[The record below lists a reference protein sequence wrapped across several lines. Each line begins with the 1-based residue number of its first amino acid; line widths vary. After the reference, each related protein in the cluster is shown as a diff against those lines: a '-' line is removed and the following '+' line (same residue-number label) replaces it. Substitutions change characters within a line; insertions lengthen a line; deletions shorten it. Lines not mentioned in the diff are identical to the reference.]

1 MFGIEKR
8 MLLRQCLDAGVSKP
22 ATRGRWGSAGEPSI
36 TGSQLESSSRPL
48 ASPDDGRGAYRGA
61 VYARDDYPRQSQAG
75 QLWPRSLESAVVTR
89 PGGSELDPAAIL
101 SLALVNRG
109 SGGFTWD
116 CRGGGPEQLALAL
129 LLDHTGNPG
138 RAIRH
143 HQAFA
148 AEVVARWAWPRDL
161 GTIAWVLPVDE
172 LDAWLQ
178 GREQR
183 RRTRARLRRTTGL
196 IVILL
201 AITTLVVLTAL
212 VVVQD

>member
-1 MFGIEKR
+1 M
-8 MLLRQCLDAGVSKP
+8 D
-22 ATRGRWGSAGEPSI
+22 
-36 TGSQLESSSRPL
+36 SSSPPL
-48 ASPDDGRGAYRGA
+48 TSPDDGRGAYRGA

-75 QLWPRSLESAVVTR
+75 QLRPRPAERAVVTR
-89 PGGSELDPAAIL
+89 PDGAELDPAA
-101 SLALVNRG
+101 SLALVNR
-109 SGGFTWD
+109 SARGFSWD

-129 LLDHTGNPG
+129 LLDHTGDPG

-178 GREQR
+178 GQEQL
-183 RRTRARLRRTTGL
+183 RRTRARLRRTTRL
-196 IVILL
+196 IGILL
-201 AITTLVVLTAL
+201 AITTLVVLAAL
-212 VVVQD
+212 VVAQD